1 MPFFICNGRRWGS
14 SGTNHLAMQ
23 IEDLKREYCSPEVEV
38 IEVEVETG
46 FAGSPVIG
54 GDNTQNGGGA

>member
-1 MPFFICNGRRWGS
+1 
-14 SGTNHLAMQ
+14 MQ

-46 FAGSPVIG
+46 FAGSPVKPG
-54 GDNTQNGGGA
+54 GDPEITTPPITEG